1 MQIHLVLQIESN
13 GHSLSY
19 GRIDQYLYPYYKSD
33 LENGII
39 TEESACELMT
49 NLWLKTFT
57 INKIRS

>member
-1 MQIHLVLQIESN
+1 M
-13 GHSLSY
+13 
-19 GRIDQYLYPYYKSD
+19 DQYLYPYYKSD